1 MAGAPPV
8 THGRGEVALLFV
20 SVHGFNLRV
29 SSGYVAFSG
38 FTGFG
43 DASGLIAGFIQ
54 DRVARSANFG
64 QWSISCPCVRR
75 PQISR
80 DSLAWMTE

>member
-1 MAGAPPV
+1 MAGGPPASAA
-8 THGRGEVALLFV
+8 GLLD
-20 SVHGFNLRV
+20 GIQ
-29 SSGYVAFSG
+29 YVASG